1 MVFLVVKELRT
12 HCHLAPTRTID
23 MTKSRVAVIIYC
35 LVRFQCLFFP
45 LWCLAGWKLTQCE
58 KDSSRSLLD
67 SSDICNRRT
76 WLKSQ
81 KDANFENSRKSLIS
95 KSTRYT
101 KSKQKAH
108 DFWRVNT
115 ENRVIWGRFRLTFE
129 GYIQAWRIYPSSCFV
144 HHVHKWYTIY
154 SDLPNKRTGTIVEFW
169 E

>member
-1 MVFLVVKELRT
+1 MHDFLGFVLLKKMVFLVVKELRT

-35 LVRFQCLFFP
+35 LVRYQCLFFP

-81 KDANFENSRKSLIS
+81 KDANFENSRKVSLQRVQCTQSQS
-95 KSTRYT
+95 KKLTIFCAYT
-101 KSKQKAH
+101 LKIELFEEDLDSL
-108 DFWRVNT
+108 WRVHSSMT
-115 ENRVIWGRFRLTFE
+115 HLSVIMFC
-129 GYIQAWRIYPSSCFV
+129 AS
-144 HHVHKWYTIY
+144 
-154 SDLPNKRTGTIVEFW
+154 RT
-169 E
+169 

>member
-1 MVFLVVKELRT
+1 MNSAQANRKCTIFSALFTLKKMVFLVVKELRT

-76 WLKSQ
+76 GHVTDRCKLWKLK
-81 KDANFENSRKSLIS
+81 KKSHC
-95 KSTRYT
+95 KEY
-101 KSKQKAH
+101 
-108 DFWRVNT
+108 N
-115 ENRVIWGRFRLTFE
+115 
-129 GYIQAWRIYPSSCFV
+129 
-144 HHVHKWYTIY
+144 VHKVKA
-154 SDLPNKRTGTIVEFW
+154 KRSQFFARVSKHW
-169 E
+169 ESSYLRKI